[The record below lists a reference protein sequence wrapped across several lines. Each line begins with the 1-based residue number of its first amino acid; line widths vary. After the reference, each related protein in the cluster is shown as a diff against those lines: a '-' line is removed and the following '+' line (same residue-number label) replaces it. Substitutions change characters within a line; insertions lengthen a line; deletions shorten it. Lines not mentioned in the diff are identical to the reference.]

1 MLARSAMKLGTTLF
15 LTAVMMLAAQAAP
28 PPLTTAP
35 AEDVF
40 RAIRS
45 NQLDKLKRLANAG
58 GANSKDKLQTSP
70 LHFAALY
77 GNAAS
82 MKVLLDAGAD
92 PNALDNR
99 GATPLVYA
107 AYSFEKT
114 KLLVDHGARVK
125 VAAKNGVTPLDVAAV
140 VHGNAPAVRY
150 LLEHGAEIVKPDVKS
165 GRESY
170 VLTDT
175 AERGDPE
182 TIKLLLAHGG
192 DVTVLDGFGGTP
204 LMSAV
209 GGDPLSQ
216 CEEKTDLLLPGS
228 DVNALNTFAGMMKNG
243 PISLTH
249 MSALMNAAPFCG
261 PAVVAKLVKAGAH
274 VNEKDVK
281 QITALM
287 RAVARDNANPAS
299 VKALLD
305 AGADVNAKDY
315 NGETVLD
322 WARKYGNPEIDR
334 MLEAAG
340 GTHGNPRP
348 APMRPA
354 DYQPTTAQ
362 AVQRSADLLS
372 KTMETFWPAGGGCV
386 ACHAQPLT
394 ARAYVAM
401 RDAGMSPPEPM
412 KKMFTDG
419 MMTVKPR
426 TFNTAPFLMTLGGD
440 YDSILTELDAMA
452 DMKTPPN
459 QTTDAMLHYLATR
472 QERTGEWARF
482 PIDVRPP
489 LQQSSISRTASVLR
503 ALKTYG
509 WPARQEEFNE
519 RLACAKH
526 WLLEAKPET
535 NYEKADRLLGLYY
548 ASATE
553 SDLKDAARALIMAR
567 QADGGWAQTQ
577 YLNSDAYA
585 TGLALY
591 ALRVTGQMK
600 VGDPIYKAGVDYLL
614 KTQMPDGSWFVR
626 SRAMTLQPYFQS
638 GFPYDH
644 DQWVSAAA
652 TAWAVSAIA
661 PLAPAV
667 EARLQEAHR

>member
-1 MLARSAMKLGTTLF
+1 MIQRYARKLGIAQV
-15 LTAVMMLAAQAAP
+15 LTAGMMLAGQTVSPPAAP
-28 PPLTTAP
+28 L
-35 AEDVF
+35 AEDMF
-40 RAIRS
+40 QAIRA
-45 NQLDKLKRLANAG
+45 NHLDELKRLATTG

-82 MKVLLDAGAD
+82 MRVLLDAGAD

-107 AYSFEKT
+107 AYSLEKT
-114 KLLVDHGARVK
+114 KLLVEHGARVQ
-125 VAAKNGVTPLDVAAV
+125 VAAKNSVTPLDVAAV

-150 LLEHGAEIVKPDVKS
+150 LLEHGAEIVKPDVKL
-165 GRESY
+165 GKDSY
-170 VLTDT
+170 VLTDA
-175 AERGDPE
+175 AERGDLE
-182 TIKLLLAHGG
+182 TIKLLLAHGA
-192 DVTVLDGFGGTP
+192 DVTVIDGFGVTA
-204 LMSAV
+204 LMSAA

-216 CEEKTDLLLPGS
+216 CEEKMDLLLPGS
-228 DVNALNTFAGMMKNG
+228 DVNALNTFAGRVKNG

-249 MSALMNAAPFCG
+249 LSALMTAAPSCG

-287 RAVARDNANPAS
+287 RAVSTDTANPAT

-315 NGETVLD
+315 NGETALD
-322 WARKYGNPEIDR
+322 WARKYGNPEINQ
-334 MLEAAG
+334 MLVAAG
-340 GTHGNPRP
+340 GTYSDPKP
-348 APMRPA
+348 APVRPA

-362 AVQRSADLLS
+362 ALQRSADLLS
-372 KTMETFWPAGGGCV
+372 KTMERFWPAGGGCV

-394 ARAYVAM
+394 ARAYVVM
-401 RDAGMSPPEPM
+401 RDAGMNPPETM

-419 MMTVKPR
+419 MMTVRPR
-426 TFNTAPFLMTLGGD
+426 TLNTAPFMLTLGGD

-452 DMKTPPN
+452 DTNTPAN

-503 ALKTYG
+503 AMKVYS
-509 WPARQEEFNE
+509 WPARQDEFNE
-519 RLACAKH
+519 RIARAKH
-526 WLLEAKPET
+526 WLLEAKAET
-535 NYEKADRLLGLYY
+535 TYEKVDRLLGLYY
-548 ASATE
+548 AGAAE
-553 SDLKDAARALIMAR
+553 PELHDAARALITAQ
-567 QADGGWAQTQ
+567 QADGGWAQTK
-577 YLNSDAYA
+577 YLSSDAYA
-585 TGLALY
+585 SGQALY
-591 ALRVTGQMK
+591 ALRITGQMK
-600 VGDPIYKAGVDYLL
+600 AGDPIYKAGVAYLL

-626 SRAMTLQPYFQS
+626 SRAMKLQPYFQS

-644 DQWVSAAA
+644 DQWISTAA

-661 PLAPAV
+661 PLGTAV
-667 EARLQEAHR
+667 QARVQEPKQ

>member
-1 MLARSAMKLGTTLF
+1 MTRYAMKLVVAVI
-15 LTAVMMLAAQAAP
+15 LTAGMILAGQAP
-28 PPLTTAP
+28 PAATPS

-40 RAIRS
+40 QAIRA
-45 NQLDKLKRLANAG
+45 NQLDELKRLATTG
-58 GANSKDKLQTSP
+58 GANSKDKLQTTP

-114 KLLVDHGARVK
+114 KLLVDHGARVQ

-140 VHGNAPAVRY
+140 VHGNAPSVRY
-150 LLEHGAEIVKPDVKS
+150 LLEHGAEITKPDTKS
-165 GRESY
+165 ARRDSY
-170 VLTDT
+170 VLTDA

-192 DVTVLDGFGGTP
+192 DVTVLDGFGETP
-204 LMSAV
+204 LMSAA

-228 DVNALNTFAGMMKNG
+228 DVNALNTFSGTVKNG

-249 MSALMNAAPFCG
+249 LSALMNAAPFCG
-261 PAVVAKLVKAGAH
+261 PSVVAKLVKAGAH

-287 RAVARDNANPAS
+287 RAVATDNPNPAT

-315 NGETVLD
+315 NGETALD
-322 WARKYGNPEIDR
+322 WARKYRNPEIDQ
-334 MLEAAG
+334 MLVAAG
-340 GTHGNPRP
+340 GTHGDPNPTPVRP
-348 APMRPA
+348 G

-362 AVQRSADLLS
+362 ALQRSADLLS
-372 KTMETFWPAGGGCV
+372 KTMERFWPAGGGCV

-401 RDAGMSPPEPM
+401 RDAGMNPPETM
-412 KKMFTDG
+412 KKIFADG
-419 MMTVKPR
+419 MVTVKPL
-426 TFNTAPFLMTLGGD
+426 TLNTAPFLLTLGGD

-452 DMKTPPN
+452 DMNTPPN
-459 QTTDAMLHYLATR
+459 QITDAMLHYLATR

-489 LQQSSISRTASVLR
+489 LQESSISRTASALR
-503 ALKTYG
+503 ALKTYA
-509 WPARQEEFNE
+509 WPARQDEFNE
-519 RLACAKH
+519 RIARAKH

-548 ASATE
+548 AGAME
-553 SDLKDAARALIMAR
+553 PDLHDAAQALVMAR
-567 QADGGWAQTQ
+567 QADGGWAQTK
-577 YLNSDAYA
+577 YLSSDAYA
-585 TGLALY
+585 TGLALH

-600 VGDPIYKAGVDYLL
+600 AGDPIYKAGVDYLL

-626 SRAMTLQPYFQS
+626 SRAMKLQPYFQS

-644 DQWVSAAA
+644 DQWISTAA
-652 TAWAVSAIA
+652 TAWAVAAIA
-661 PLAPAV
+661 PLGTAV
-667 EARLQEAHR
+667 QAQLEEPKQ